1 MKPPVLLPCPRS
13 LKLCPGAFTL
23 PKRATLQFDTL
34 LPDDVARSVAGRLQ
48 TGLERRS
55 PTRREDH
62 VGVQAL
68 ACSGSRLKRE
78 LQRAGS
84 ETGAPPATI
93 RAVRSKSAPNHP
105 EGYALTI
112 SKNGIEILFRE
123 IGGLHVATATLRQII
138 RECARGTDLR
148 SVNSQA
154 RTPVPLRLPYLKIR
168 DWPDFAR
175 RGVMLD
181 ISRGRVPK
189 LETLLEL
196 VEHLADFKINE
207 FQLYTEHTFAYRHYR
222 AVWQSWGALTGEEI
236 RQLDARCQQLGID
249 LVPNQ
254 NSFGHLRYFLE
265 HPRIK
270 KLAEV
275 SKPYEDASG
284 EFVRHPTT
292 LAPDLP
298 GTLPFLRELYDEL
311 LPNFRSRFFNVGC
324 DETFDLGRGRSKKLC
339 VTKGQGR
346 VYLDFLKQI
355 HRETSTR
362 GKRMMFWGDIIL
374 KYPKLIPELAK
385 INSSSGSSRR
395 ELAPFSSNLA
405 DDQSGLIPQCGTA
418 TIDCNV
424 IALNWGYEANH
435 PFEKEAAKFAKAKTP
450 FYVCPGT
457 STWQTLI
464 GRHDNALANLR
475 AAARAGRRHGAI
487 GYLITDWGDGGHPQ
501 PLAVS
506 YLPYL
511 AGASLSWCAKT
522 FDEAKLIP
530 VLSRDVFK
538 DPTGNAAKAAFALGR
553 AHRKLKFTM
562 PNETPLG
569 TVIAAPPPG
578 QRELFCRNGLKHYA
592 RIPGKNIRATLKEIE
607 KQRAVLN
614 SGRARCP
621 HRAENGGLGTARPTQ
636 SKILLCELDLAARIA
651 AQSCQ
656 FMLWQQ
662 ARAAGKFSE
671 AKRLAR
677 AAICELRKL
686 EKDFNACW
694 PLRNK
699 ATPQHCSAFLRWR
712 INDYHRNIR
721 KTGRLT
727 PL

>member
-1 MKPPVLLPCPRS
+1 MPNRIALNLLPAPRS
-13 LKLCPGAFTL
+13 LKLCPGTFTL
-23 PKRATLQFDTL
+23 PRRATLQLDTL
-34 LPDDVARSVAGRLQ
+34 LPDDVARSVAGRLP
-48 TGLERRS
+48 TGLERRP

-68 ACSGSRLKRE
+68 ACSGGTLKRE

-93 RAVRSKSAPNHP
+93 RAVRSKSAPTHAG
-105 EGYALTI
+105 GYKLTI
-112 SKNGIEILFRE
+112 DRNGVRIEFRE
-123 IGGLHVATATLRQII
+123 APGLHAAVATLRQL
-138 RECARGTDLR
+138 LR
-148 SVNSQA
+148 QYG
-154 RTPVPLRLPYLKIR
+154 RRLPCLKIR

-207 FQLYTEHTFAYRHYR
+207 FQLYTEHTFAYRHHQS
-222 AVWQSWGALTGEEI
+222 VWQSWGALTGEEV
-236 RQLDARCQQLGID
+236 RKLDARCQQLGID

-265 HPRIK
+265 HPRLK

-275 SKPYEDASG
+275 SGPYPDYSG
-284 EFVRHPTT
+284 EFVRRPST
-292 LAPDLP
+292 LAPNHS
-298 GTLPFLRELYDEL
+298 GTLPFLRKLYDEL

-324 DETFDLGRGRSKKLC
+324 DETWDLGRGQSKKLC
-339 VTKGQGR
+339 AAKGQGR

-355 HRETSTR
+355 HREVSAR
-362 GKRMMFWGDIIL
+362 GKRTMFWGDIIL
-374 KYPKLIPELAK
+374 KYPKLIPELLSFGVPPSGGVCNK
-385 INSSSGSSRR
+385 SSEPPKGGT
-395 ELAPFSSNLA
+395 PNL
-405 DDQSGLIPQCGTA
+405 
-418 TIDCNV
+418 

-435 PFEKEAAKFAKAKTP
+435 PFEKEAALFAKAKIP

-475 AAARAGRRHGAI
+475 AAAQAGRRHGAI

-553 AHRKLKFTM
+553 AHRKLKFAV

-569 TVIAAPPPG
+569 TAITVPPPE
-578 QRELFCRNGLKHYA
+578 QHELFCRNGLKHHA
-592 RIPGKNIRATLKEIE
+592 WISGQNIRATLKEIE
-607 KQRAVLN
+607 KQRALLKMGQRHAVPPK
-614 SGRARCP
+614 A
-621 HRAENGGLGTARPTQ
+621 
-636 SKILLCELDLAARIA
+636 KILALELDLAARMA
-651 AQSCQ
+651 TQSCR

-662 ARAAGKFSE
+662 ARAAGNNSE

-677 AAICELRKL
+677 IGIRELRKL
-686 EKDFNACW
+686 EKDFNAYW
-694 PLRNK
+694 PMRNK
-699 ATPQHCSAFLRWR
+699 ATPQHCSAFLKWR
-712 INDYHRNIR
+712 MRDY
-721 KTGRLT
+721 RLY
-727 PL
+727 L

>member
-1 MKPPVLLPCPRS
+1 MNILPCPRS
-13 LKLCPGAFTL
+13 LKLCPGTFTL
-23 PKRATLQFDTL
+23 PRRATLQLDTL
-34 LPDDVARSVAGRLQ
+34 LPDDVARSVTGRLP
-48 TGLERRS
+48 TGLERRP

-68 ACSGSRLKRE
+68 ACSGGTLKRE

-93 RAVRSKSAPNHP
+93 RAVRSKSAPTHA
-105 EGYALTI
+105 EGYKLTI
-112 SKNGIEILFRE
+112 DRNGVRIEFRE
-123 IGGLHVATATLRQII
+123 APGLHAAVATLRQI
-138 RECARGTDLR
+138 LR
-148 SVNSQA
+148 QYGRHLSC
-154 RTPVPLRLPYLKIR
+154 LKIR

-207 FQLYTEHTFAYRHYR
+207 FQLYTEHTFAYRRYQS
-222 AVWQSWGALTGEEI
+222 VWQSWGALTGEEV
-236 RQLDARCQQLGID
+236 RKLDARCRELGID
-249 LVPNQ
+249 FVPNQ

-265 HPRIK
+265 HPRLK

-275 SKPYEDASG
+275 SGSYPDASG
-284 EFVRHPTT
+284 EFVRRPST
-292 LAPDLP
+292 LAPNHS
-298 GTLPFLRELYDEL
+298 GTLPFLRGLYDEL
-311 LPNFRSRFFNVGC
+311 LLNFSSRFFNVGC
-324 DETFDLGRGRSKKLC
+324 DETWDLGCGQSKKLC
-339 VTKGQGR
+339 QRLGQGR
-346 VYLDFLKQI
+346 VYLDFLKKI
-355 HRETSTR
+355 HREISAR
-362 GKRMMFWGDIIL
+362 GKRTMFWGDIIL

-385 INSSSGSSRR
+385 LSSRSSRR
-395 ELAPFSSNLA
+395 ESAPFSLNLA
-405 DDQSGLIPQCGTA
+405 DDQSGLNPQCGTG
-418 TIDCNV
+418 TTDCNV

-435 PFEKEAAKFAKAKTP
+435 PFNREAALFAKSKIP

-475 AAARAGRRHGAI
+475 AAAQAGCRHGAI

-506 YLPYL
+506 YLPCL

-522 FDEAKLIP
+522 FDETKLIP
-530 VLSRDVFK
+530 VLSREVFK
-538 DPTGNAAKAAFALGR
+538 DPTGNAAKAALALGR
-553 AHRKLKFTM
+553 AHRKLKFTV

-569 TVIAAPPPG
+569 TTIAAPPPE
-578 QRELFCRNGLKHYA
+578 QHELFCRNGLKHHTW
-592 RIPGKNIRATLKEIE
+592 ISDKNIRATLKEIE
-607 KQRAVLN
+607 GQRAVLR
-614 SGRARCP
+614 RAKP
-621 HRAENGGLGTARPTQ
+621 S
-636 SKILLCELDLAARIA
+636 SKAGNVLLHELDLAARMA

-662 ARAAGKFSE
+662 ARAAGKNSE

-677 AAICELRKL
+677 TGIRELRKL
-686 EKDFNACW
+686 EKDFNAYW

-699 ATPQHCSAFLRWR
+699 ATPQHCSAFLKWR
-712 INDYHRNIR
+712 IRDYRHSP
-721 KTGRLT
+721 GLS
-727 PL
+727 L